1 MDSLKLSLSW
11 EVASCLGSL
20 DGCGYLLDS
29 YSMCILR
36 VGSEACKSSPGST
49 EQTAPGDSTGY
60 MEVSLD
66 SLDLR
71 VRGILSS
78 QAESEGWCWNCD
90 YAILLFLFV

>member
-1 MDSLKLSLSW
+1 
-11 EVASCLGSL
+11 
-20 DGCGYLLDS
+20 
-29 YSMCILR
+29 
-36 VGSEACKSSPGST
+36 
-49 EQTAPGDSTGY
+49 